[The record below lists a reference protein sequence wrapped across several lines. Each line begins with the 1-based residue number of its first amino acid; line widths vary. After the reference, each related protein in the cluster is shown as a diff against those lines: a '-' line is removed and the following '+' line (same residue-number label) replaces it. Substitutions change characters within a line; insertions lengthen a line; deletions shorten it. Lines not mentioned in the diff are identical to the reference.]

1 MRRSSDRDP
10 VNESDRFWI
19 LWNPN
24 GNEPPRVRFTN
35 LVAAERARDNM
46 ARQHP
51 GNEFIVMQSVSS
63 ARAIDIE
70 VTRFTEPAPF

>member
-1 MRRSSDRDP
+1 
-10 VNESDRFWI
+10 
-19 LWNPN
+19 
-24 GNEPPRVRFTN
+24 
-35 LVAAERARDNM
+35 M